1 MWACLSL
8 LTTLCL
14 LHGGEA
20 TTDVVTCH
28 PPLPWRI
35 GDVEPMKDTMG
46 RVTVVALLHAGG
58 AFCLVQASRMEHLI
72 WSLEVQG
79 FKDVAYMAINHQGEE
94 AQQLHTVLGQ
104 RLSRNVTLY
113 KQSGQQPDVWQTL
126 GGEWSDFLIYD
137 RCGRLT
143 AHISLPYSTIGQ
155 GYVES
160 AIKDAYCIR
169 RCGHCTRENVE
180 TPEECA
186 ASKQPNADA
195 PQGAQE
201 QAGRR
206 ENHNQQGFRP
216 QWHEQGGKVVHS
228 QHKFE
233 LGQRQEGAYI
243 HQIQQD
249 AARPC
254 EGETDTCKLMLKCM
268 MAGLPGM
275 AKCCCDCPTPSAN
288 VNRQHEPCLCTEALP
303 AVCTC
308 PRTTFITEA
317 CHCRAPPDCQPTSR
331 GWGGGVYAPDGNVVI
346 GVGDTTGIDVV
357 NM

>member
-20 TTDVVTCH
+20 KSDGALCQT
-28 PPLPWRI
+28 PPAWGI

-46 RVTVVALLHAGG
+46 HVTVVALFNPGM

-79 FKDVAYMAINHQGEE
+79 LKDVAYMAINHQGEE
-94 AQQLHTVLGQ
+94 AQQLHAVLGQ

-126 GGEWSDFLIYD
+126 GGETSDFLIYD

-143 AHISLPYSTIGQ
+143 THLSLPYSTIGQ
-155 GYVES
+155 GYVEG
-160 AIKDAYCIR
+160 AIKDAYCNR
-169 RCGHCTRENVE
+169 TCGHCAHESVQ
-180 TPEECA
+180 TPAECA

-201 QAGRR
+201 QAGRLR
-206 ENHNQQGFRP
+206 NPNHPHGHGQQG
-216 QWHEQGGKVVHS
+216 GSVVHRK
-228 QHKFE
+228 HKFE

-243 HQIQQD
+243 RQIQHD
-249 AARPC
+249 PAGPC
-254 EGETDTCKLMLKCM
+254 DGETDTCKLILKCKTE
-268 MAGLPGM
+268 GVPGTTD
-275 AKCCCDCPTPSAN
+275 CCCDCPTLFADGN
-288 VNRQHEPCLCTEALP
+288 LEHEPCQCNWMNRSCDCHKLP
-303 AVCTC
+303 DKRETC
-308 PRTTFITEA
+308 Q
-317 CHCRAPPDCQPTSR
+317 CRKHPDCSPPSR
-331 GWGGGVYAPDGNVVI
+331 SR
-346 GVGDTTGIDVV
+346 
-357 NM
+357 